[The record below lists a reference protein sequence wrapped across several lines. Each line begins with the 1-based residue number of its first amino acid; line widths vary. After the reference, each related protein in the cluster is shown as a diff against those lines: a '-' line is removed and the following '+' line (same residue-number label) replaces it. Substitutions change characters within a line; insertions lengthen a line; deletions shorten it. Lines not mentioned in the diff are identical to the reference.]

1 MLVLTPTRELAKQVH
16 DELKYLADTHGF
28 STTCFHGGVSYGPQ
42 EGALRRG
49 VDILVA
55 TVGRV
60 IDHIDRGNLHLN
72 DAYHVVLDE
81 ADEMLSMGFA
91 DDVERIFGE
100 CPAGADAASLE
111 PFGIVVTRLRLPMT
125 WVVSF
130 CILGR
135 FGPHRGRRGVS
146 ERTRSRRWRLRDR
159 AASTSSTRP
168 RETPRVACMTITQRR
183 SSASV
188 ETRRSMIRRRSSS
201 SSWTRSC
208 PILGP

>member
-100 CPAGADAASLE
+100 CPAGADAASFE
-111 PFGIVVTRLRLPMT
+111 PYRLHLLMN

-130 CILGR
+130 WILSQFIHVGAVAAR
-135 FGPHRGRRGVS
+135 RRDRGRGDGVS
-146 ERTRSRRWRLRDR
+146 ATSRHRDAIDATAR
-159 AASTSSTRP
+159 ESP
-168 RETPRVACMTITQRR
+168 REGTWT
-183 SSASV
+183 AS
-188 ETRRSMIRRRSSS
+188 
-201 SSWTRSC
+201 
-208 PILGP
+208 

>member
-60 IDHIDRGNLHLN
+60 IDHIDRGTLHLN

-111 PFGIVVTRLRLPMT
+111 PYSFPSDEVVGGLFLDFEPFRTVGAVAARR
-125 WVVSF
+125 
-130 CILGR
+130 R
-135 FGPHRGRRGVS
+135 DRGRGDGVS
-146 ERTRSRRWRLRDR
+146 ATSRHRD
-159 AASTSSTRP
+159 AP
-168 RETPRVACMTITQRR
+168 RR
-183 SSASV
+183 
-188 ETRRSMIRRRSSS
+188 
-201 SSWTRSC
+201 
-208 PILGP
+208 

>member
-100 CPAGADAASLE
+100 FPVSRAGFTPS
-111 PFGIVVTRLRLPMT
+111 TRL
-125 WVVSF
+125 VSVREGAGWSVF
-130 CILGR
+130 R
-135 FGPHRGRRGVS
+135 F
-146 ERTRSRRWRLRDR
+146 
-159 AASTSSTRP
+159 
-168 RETPRVACMTITQRR
+168 
-183 SSASV
+183 
-188 ETRRSMIRRRSSS
+188 
-201 SSWTRSC
+201 
-208 PILGP
+208 

>member
-111 PFGIVVTRLRLPMT
+111 PCAIVVTRLRLPMT
-125 WVVSF
+125 GVVSF
-130 CILGR
+130 WILSLWKTS
-135 FGPHRGRRGVS
+135 GP
-146 ERTRSRRWRLRDR
+146 SRRVGETAV
-159 AASTSSTRP
+159 AAMASS
-168 RETPRVACMTITQRR
+168 
-183 SSASV
+183 
-188 ETRRSMIRRRSSS
+188 
-201 SSWTRSC
+201 
-208 PILGP
+208 